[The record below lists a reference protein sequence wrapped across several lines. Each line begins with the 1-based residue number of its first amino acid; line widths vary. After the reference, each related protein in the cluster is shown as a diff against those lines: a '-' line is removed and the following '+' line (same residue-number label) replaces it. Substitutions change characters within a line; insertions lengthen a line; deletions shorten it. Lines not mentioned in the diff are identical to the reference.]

1 VRPRPRVGTWIL
13 GLAVYAFLLAPLAVV
28 AAASLDA
35 SQSLFVNFPP
45 RSLGLRWYREIPAR
59 YVSALAVSASAAGA
73 ASAVAAVLGVAAAL
87 GLVRGRV
94 RWAEPIRAFFR
105 APLQIPFVVTGVVFL
120 QFYYALYA
128 LTGVGLA
135 ATFPGLVLAYVLIGT
150 PYTVGTVGA
159 VLERINPRLD
169 EAAAVLGA
177 TRWSTLR
184 RVTLPL
190 IAPGIYAGMLYAFIV
205 AFGDVPISIFLSSP
219 QYMTLPVEI
228 FQTLQFDFNPSVLAI
243 STLIV
248 ALSMVALWLIQRLVG
263 IDAALRG

>member
-1 VRPRPRVGTWIL
+1 MRARRRVGTWAL
-13 GLAVYAFLLAPLAVV
+13 ALAVYGFLLAPLVVV
-28 AAASLDA
+28 AAASLDV

-45 RSLGLRWYREIPAR
+45 RALGLRWYREIPAK
-59 YVSALAVSASAAGA
+59 YVSALLVSGSAATI
-73 ASAVAAVLGVAAAL
+73 ASAVAAVLGVTAAL
-87 GLVRGRV
+87 GIVRGRV
-94 RWAEPIRAFFR
+94 AWAEPVRAFFR

-128 LTGVGLA
+128 VTGIGLA
-135 ATFPGLVLAYVLIGT
+135 GSLPGLVLAYVLIGT

-159 VLERINPRLD
+159 VLERVNPRLD
-169 EAAAVLGA
+169 EAAAILGA
-177 TRWSTLR
+177 TRWSTFR

-219 QYMTLPVEI
+219 DYMTLPVEI
-228 FQTLQFDFNPSVLAI
+228 FQILQFDFHPSVLAI

-248 ALSMVALWLIQRLVG
+248 AVSVVALSLIQRLVG
-263 IDAALRG
+263 LDAGLRG